1 MVCLLLTLCS
11 GTKFF
16 DISAVRYLHLT
27 SPAMIST
34 PTPSIDSFLHI
45 IAVQGHCEITV
56 SLNMHAIKSR
66 HFCFERR
73 LNQRCYLEIHL
84 SAKVVSNPRLPL
96 LGE

>member
-1 MVCLLLTLCS
+1 MLCLLLTLCS

-34 PTPSIDSFLHI
+34 QTPSIDSFLHI
-45 IAVQGHCEITV
+45 IAIQGHREITV
-56 SLNMHAIKSR
+56 SLNMHATKSR
-66 HFCFERR
+66 NFCFEKRC

-84 SAKVVSNPRLPL
+84 SAKVVK
-96 LGE
+96 